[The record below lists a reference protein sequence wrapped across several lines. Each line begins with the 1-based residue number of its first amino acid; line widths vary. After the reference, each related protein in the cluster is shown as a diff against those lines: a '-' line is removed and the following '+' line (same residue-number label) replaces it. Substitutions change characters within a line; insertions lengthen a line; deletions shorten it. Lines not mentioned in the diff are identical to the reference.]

1 LHKTMGI
8 VTDYVIK
15 LVQQQIDKKGV
26 VLWCDPLGVYA
37 GLTEHLELPDTR
49 LAIYRGS
56 FLALRREVDG
66 LLNDVQSDIPP
77 RLVIYY
83 PAELGEARHALDE
96 FALAGVLVGPSEAVP
111 RNTSFG
117 VITREALHGL
127 MTAEKLAKI
136 LEQVRAGQLST
147 LAELDRVAE
156 HGGGLGLGVLK
167 LIFETDQAAD
177 IALRFV
183 TDPSLDTEL
192 VQKAALPELAALLA
206 PIYGADMPASDPP
219 AEARARLHRH
229 LLITEFVAAVQGPL
243 PPILAAVKVPGSPAR
258 DACVHLVRV
267 WRNRRDLQESYS
279 KAAATVQRDYGL
291 DSINLDWT
299 ALSQVETF
307 PAVEAHLQTAVEQA
321 LLVSPRSELIAL
333 AEARRS
339 NFWSEADPTVRA
351 RWSLT
356 LTAGQLLRL
365 AADISTVLNRK
376 APATAADYVDCYTAG
391 PQPWCQLDTYH
402 RVFER
407 LALNLDL
414 DPHGADASLE
424 RLQAGTRQRY
434 TALVDELARRF
445 AHALAEAG
453 FALGDYENQTEV
465 FSRHVAPAIA
475 GGKTAYMLVDALRFE
490 MAREL
495 VVGLGDTWQAE
506 LIPAIGTAPT
516 ITPVGMGALLP
527 GAERGLS
534 LVDTGRGLAPEIGGQ
549 ILKDRKDRIAYLR
562 TKLDGLVDVK
572 LDELVPARK
581 AAREKVKDARTV
593 LVTSQEIDLLGE
605 GDNVPQAREFMDS
618 ALGKLSR
625 AFRTLADLGVQ
636 RIIVAADHGYLFGE
650 ELDTDTTLDAPGGH
664 TVDLHRRVWVGKGGR
679 ADAEVLR
686 ISAQALNLGGDLELA
701 TPYGLVGFAVPG
713 GRTYF
718 HGGLSLQEL
727 IIPVL
732 TLAPQATP
740 VSASIDW
747 ILTPGSHKL
756 SSRFFSVVVGGRV
769 AGMFDAGHPRV
780 RVEVH
785 ARNKPISVVAAAT
798 YGYFE
803 GTGEVEM
810 RLRAD
815 NPHELEPNTVMLM
828 INGETDQ
835 KTVSI
840 VLMEG
845 DGVAKTFDRIEVAI
859 AF

>member
-1 LHKTMGI
+1 MGI
-8 VTDYVIK
+8 VTDYVVK

-37 GLTEHLELPDTR
+37 GLAEHLGLPQAR
-49 LAIYRGS
+49 VAIYRGS
-56 FLALRREVDG
+56 FLALRREVDD

-83 PAELGEARHALDE
+83 PAELGEAGHALDE
-96 FALAGVLVGPSEAVP
+96 FVMAGVLVGPSEAVP
-111 RNTSFG
+111 RNTSLG
-117 VITREALHGL
+117 VVTREALHGRK
-127 MTAEKLAKI
+127 TAEKLEKI
-136 LEQVRAGQLST
+136 LEQVRAGQLCT

-156 HGGGLGLGVLK
+156 QDGGPGAGILK
-167 LIFETDQAAD
+167 LIFETDQAAE

-183 TDPSLDTEL
+183 TDSSLDTAL
-192 VQKAALPELAALLA
+192 VQKAALPELASLLA
-206 PIYGADMPASDPP
+206 ATYGADLPDDEAP
-219 AEARARLHRH
+219 AEARGRLCKH
-229 LLITEFVAAVQGPL
+229 LLITEFAVTLHGPL
-243 PPILAAVKVPGSPAR
+243 PSMLTAIKVPGSPAR
-258 DACVHLVRV
+258 EACVQLVRV
-267 WRNRRDLQESYS
+267 WRNRRDLQESYA
-279 KAAATVQRDYGL
+279 KAAIGIQRDYGL

-299 ALSQVETF
+299 ALRQVETF
-307 PAVEAHLQTAVEQA
+307 PNVEERLQTAVEQA
-321 LLVSPRSELIAL
+321 LLGSPEPELIAL

-351 RWSLT
+351 RWSLIV
-356 LTAGQLLRL
+356 TAGQLLRL
-365 AADISTVLNRK
+365 AADISTALKRNT
-376 APATAADYVDCYTAG
+376 PATAADYVDRYTDG
-391 PQPWCQLDTYH
+391 PQAWCQLDTYH

-414 DPHGADASLE
+414 DPQGADASLE
-424 RLQAGTRQRY
+424 RLQAGTRHRY
-434 TALVDELARRF
+434 TAVVDELARRF

-465 FSRHVAPAIA
+465 FARHVAPAIA
-475 GGKTAYMLVDALRFE
+475 GGKTAYVLVDALRFE

-495 VVGLGDTWQAE
+495 AASLGESWHAE

-534 LVDTGRGLAPEIGGQ
+534 LVDTGRGLAPEIAGQ
-549 ILKDRKDRIAYLR
+549 TLKDRKDRIAYLKS
-562 TKLDGLVDVK
+562 KLDGLVDIK

-581 AAREKVKDARTV
+581 ATREKVKAARTV

-605 GDNVPQAREFMDS
+605 GDNIPQAREFMDS
-618 ALGKLSR
+618 ALGKLAR

-636 RIIVAADHGYLFGE
+636 KIIVAADHGYLFGE
-650 ELDTDTTLDAPGGH
+650 ELDTDTTLDAPGGQ

-686 ISAQALNLGGDLELA
+686 VSSQALNLGGDLELA
-701 TPYGLVGFAVPG
+701 TPFGLAGFAVPG

-740 VSASIDW
+740 VSASINW

-769 AGMFDAGHPRV
+769 AGMFDAGHPRI
-780 RVEVH
+780 RVEVQ
-785 ARNKPISVVAAAT
+785 ARNKPVSVMAAAT
-798 YGYFE
+798 YGFYE

-815 NPHELEPNTVMLM
+815 NPQELEPNTVMLM
-828 INGETDQ
+828 INSETDQ

-845 DGVAKTFDRIEVAI
+845 DHVAKTLDRIEVAI